1 MGSCFL
7 SCKKKNLHVFC
18 LETHASLDN
27 IFLRTH
33 VNKCYFSTKSHQIDS
48 FKNNAKTILFGSQK
62 CFFFYLLKILSQ
74 KYRLVTEYMIFI
86 KLPVWY
92 KIGKSVDDMK
102 EIYPLKH
109 PIFRVFMLCHVS
121 APHAEWLRANR
132 ELNSGMCQ
140 SQFYGV
146 INALMTSTAASV
158 SVK

>member
-1 MGSCFL
+1 MQKQFYL
-7 SCKKKNLHVFC
+7 DPKNV
-18 LETHASLDN
+18 
-27 IFLRTH
+27 
-33 VNKCYFSTKSHQIDS
+33 
-48 FKNNAKTILFGSQK
+48 
-62 CFFFYLLKILSQ
+62 FFFYLLKILSQ

-92 KIGKSVDDMK
+92 NIGKSVDDMK
-102 EIYPLKH
+102 QIFPLKH